1 MFILKNQMMRLL
13 GISML
18 SSIQI
23 SGAAWVALLYARGFS
38 MAEIGIAE
46 GVFHIASLLFE
57 IPSGVISDVFGRKR
71 SMALSQLTSII
82 SSLLMAFSRS
92 FAGVCLSLV
101 FSAFSYNF
109 ASGAREALAYDSLKS
124 KGQER
129 HYLRYSSVEMTVYRV
144 CSALATLLVG
154 FTLYL
159 GYRRANL
166 LDAVLALAALVLA
179 LRLREIMPE
188 QALRKGSI
196 KTRIRQCFAEAF
208 AFFRREGYARRIMLV
223 NALSGAV
230 SILIAF
236 FMQARLPLA
245 GLPGAYLGPALFVIG
260 LGGVLGA
267 RLAVGFAK
275 TGYRRLV
282 LLSLCG
288 TALGLLL
295 VLSDVPLLMCLGGFF
310 AAAMDDL
317 LQIRT
322 DAKLNDMFPSAQRA
336 TLVSVSSLC
345 FSVVM
350 VVLSPLA
357 GLLFGQV

>member
-1 MFILKNQMMRLL
+1 MFILKNQMLRLL

-18 SSIQI
+18 SSIQL

-38 MAEIGIAE
+38 MAEIGVAE

-71 SMALSQLTSII
+71 SMALSQLASVV

-124 KGQER
+124 EGQEA
-129 HYLRYSSVEMTVYRV
+129 HYLRYSSIEMAVYRV

-159 GYRRANL
+159 GYQRANL
-166 LDAVLALAALVLA
+166 LDAVLALAALALA
-179 LRLREIMPE
+179 LCLREISLEPVSRAE
-188 QALRKGSI
+188 SVKI
-196 KTRIRQCFAEAF
+196 RIRQCFVSAF
-208 AFFRREGYARRIMLV
+208 AFIRREGRARLIMLV

-236 FMQARLPLA
+236 FMQARLPVA
-245 GLPGAYLGPALFVIG
+245 GLEGVYLGPALFAIG

-267 RLAVGFAK
+267 RLAIVFAR
-275 TGYRRLV
+275 TAYRRLA

-295 VLSDVPLLMCLGGFF
+295 VLSDVPLLMCLGGFL

-336 TLVSVSSLC
+336 TLASVSSLC

-357 GLLFGQV
+357 GLLFGHI